1 MSDLILTDQER
12 AVFYQEITRNWAL
25 DYFFVFDNVP
35 LQFVYQDKLIPG
47 ELTDLEKRN
56 KAITETVWLE
66 AYHQYLVCNV
76 GYRFLYRGPVVQMV
90 FQVHRFGVGAF
101 TPPPEESRRFRT
113 TVEEVQAS
121 FDKWMASDGWQ
132 LADDMR
138 KQPPRGSWR
147 SLLGVPDRTVRIA
160 SLMPVGNQVLL
171 ELITTWTEEG
181 ILKETAW
188 VVVLVYDVD
197 GTVLQDRSYIEL
209 ANWPS
214 TRIREQQRPRA
225 PQNQPETTGV
235 GVMDRFYKYHRSR
248 QIPVELS
255 DLEKRNLSIIEG
267 TWVDAYN
274 TDLNMKV
281 LHPER
286 FRMQLPTQK
295 CSYNMPIAKEVEAI
309 VKEVAPDRK
318 MHLALTYAKGNQ
330 VVAEGIV
337 SWTENGVA
345 KEAPF
350 ISFLLLDKDG
360 LVIRDRRYLTG
371 DNWPGAAETA
381 KRLGIELPG
390 S

>member
-1 MSDLILTDQER
+1 MSDLILTEQER
-12 AVFYQEITRNWAL
+12 AAFYQEITRNRAL
-25 DYFFVFDNVP
+25 DYFYVFDNVP
-35 LQFVYQDKLIPG
+35 LHFVYKDKLIPG

-66 AYHQYLVCNV
+66 AYHQYLVANV
-76 GYRFLYRGPVVQMV
+76 SYLFLYQGQGRVLQMV
-90 FQVHRFGVGAF
+90 FQVHQFGAGIFA
-101 TPPPEESRRFRT
+101 PPAEESRQFQA

-121 FDKWMASDGWQ
+121 FDTWMVGTGWKIV
-132 LADDMR
+132 DDVR
-138 KQPPRGSWR
+138 KQPPRASWQ

-160 SLMPVGNQVLL
+160 SLTPVGNQVLL

-188 VVVLVYDVD
+188 AVVLIYDVD
-197 GTVLQDRSYIEL
+197 GTVLQDRSYIDL

-214 TRIREQQRPRA
+214 TRIRRQQGPSA

-235 GVMDRFYKYHRSR
+235 GVMDQFYEYHRSR
-248 QIPVELS
+248 QMPVELS

-267 TWVDAYN
+267 SWVDVCN
-274 TDLNMKV
+274 TDLNTKV

-286 FRMQLPTQK
+286 FRMQLPIQK
-295 CSYNMPIAKEVEAI
+295 CSYNMPIAKELEAI

-318 MHLALTYAKGNQ
+318 MRLALSYAKGNQ
-330 VVAEGIV
+330 VMAEGIV
-337 SWTENGVA
+337 SWTEHGVA

-360 LVIRDRRYLTG
+360 LVIRDRRYLTM
-371 DNWPGAAETA
+371 DNWPGAEKMVA
-381 KRLGIELPG
+381 RLGLY
-390 S
+390 